1 MRKLVLALILSIPL
15 SAFAQ
20 PVSGQPR
27 VIQLSFPEIEQ
38 YQAKERITAVV
49 VRGVEASLNY
59 LINQQGDSLLIPV
72 DHESPAFTYFISL
85 PQEYQFGN
93 VYSSDPLSELF
104 LLSSGV
110 TPLIPSRPQNRVDY
124 DRCSE
129 LPPVV
134 SQSQWRLGLAAPN
147 YSRSFHEV
155 RHLIIHHSAGSNSA
169 DNFVQVVRDI
179 YLFHTEVNGWSDIGY
194 NYLIAQDGTLF
205 AGRDPGT
212 GQQGLV
218 RGAHFCG
225 ANSNTMGICVLGNY
239 ETTNPGEV
247 ALQTLENFLNYQ
259 TLTLKLNPISSSR
272 HSTGELA
279 VIASHQDGCATLC
292 PGINLYN
299 QLSTIRQTT
308 LASNSICVGEQ
319 HLDFSIERLLIGVN
333 ADLKLT
339 NTSKGY
345 LSYSWLIDGIAYPS
359 NETSFSFNKPGTV
372 DVGIVGMTTEE
383 ADTLMRSD
391 AVRISLLK
399 QQPIIFPNP
408 IENHLFTLDYKE
420 AIERVVISDLIGKQL
435 LAIDGADALIKL
447 PQSITPGT
455 YLLSMVTVSGKRLA
469 QRLIIR

>member
-1 MRKLVLALILSIPL
+1 
-15 SAFAQ
+15 
-20 PVSGQPR
+20 
-27 VIQLSFPEIEQ
+27 
-38 YQAKERITAVV
+38 
-49 VRGVEASLNY
+49 
-59 LINQQGDSLLIPV
+59 
-72 DHESPAFTYFISL
+72 
-85 PQEYQFGN
+85 
-93 VYSSDPLSELF
+93 
-104 LLSSGV
+104 
-110 TPLIPSRPQNRVDY
+110 
-124 DRCSE
+124 
-129 LPPVV
+129 
-134 SQSQWRLGLAAPN
+134 
-147 YSRSFHEV
+147 
-155 RHLIIHHSAGSNSA
+155 
-169 DNFVQVVRDI
+169 
-179 YLFHTEVNGWSDIGY
+179 
-194 NYLIAQDGTLF
+194 
-205 AGRDPGT
+205 
-212 GQQGLV
+212 
-218 RGAHFCG
+218 
-225 ANSNTMGICVLGNY
+225 
-239 ETTNPGEV
+239 
-247 ALQTLENFLNYQ
+247 
-259 TLTLKLNPISSSR
+259 
-272 HSTGELA
+272 
-279 VIASHQDGCATLC
+279 HQDGCATLC